1 MSKNLIDKLLIS
13 RYTIN
18 RREDY
23 QLIVKNLGG
32 EYDIP

>member
-23 QLIVKNLGG
+23 QLIVKNSGG